1 MKKQW
6 NKAVFVKTTYGKQKR
21 GDFRHLFFYA
31 RIFLEGMAAAGM
43 TAATS
48 ASTATT
54 AAAAAAGALRT
65 VFLGLM
71 CKDGMWFI

>member
-1 MKKQW
+1 MANKKE
-6 NKAVFVKTTYGKQKR
+6 VI
-21 GDFRHLFFYA
+21 FRHLFFYTG
-31 RIFLEGMAAAGM
+31 IFLEGVAAAGM
-43 TAATS
+43 TAAAS
-48 ASTATT
+48 STATT

>member
-31 RIFLEGMAAAGM
+31 RILLEGMAAAGM
-43 TAATS
+43 TAAAS
-48 ASTATT
+48 STATT